1 MSAQTRPDAAR
12 EARFGPA
19 AALTGVLPYRG
30 ELAQRGYRLN
40 RFLVDISQHQN
51 RQPYLDDEEAA
62 MQHAQLSEHER
73 SLVRQR
79 DYSAML
85 AYGVNIYALAKAGY
99 VFGHTLLDIGRGM
112 RQAGGASDG
121 QVS

>member
-1 MSAQTRPDAAR
+1 MSALPGTGQAR
-12 EARFGPA
+12 EAVFGPA

-40 RFLVDISQHQN
+40 RFLVHVSQHEN
-51 RQPYLDDEEAA
+51 RQAYLTDEEAA
-62 MQHAQLSEHER
+62 MQGAQLSEVER
-73 SLVRQR
+73 ELIRQR

-112 RQAGGASDG
+112 RQAGNSAE
-121 QVS
+121 VS